1 MAVKLT
7 EYKINSIKSKPN
19 PFKIWDSIGRGL
31 YLLVYPSGNK
41 SWYVKYRI
49 NKKEKRINL
58 GSFPYISV
66 KQARQECFNQQ
77 NKIAQGIDVSKEK
90 KLNKQRFVDIDY
102 KSFKD
107 IALAY
112 TEVKTK
118 QNKAKGR
125 DLLGRL
131 NNYALPM
138 FKELPIK
145 EIKASHLSDCLDL
158 IQYEYGYYETARRMR
173 QDFINIYKFAVQ
185 REFIEHNKARELDP
199 LERTKAIESFPAITE
214 LNRIDE
220 FGLVISKLYNNEEDV
235 VLSTAIKL
243 LPHVFARPSELRRM
257 AWKDIDF
264 THATWTYE
272 MTKISNGF
280 TRKTQRL
287 VPLSPQVIRCLR
299 ELYKETK
306 DFDYCFPANTQTGY
320 INKNHLKDAVVRSGI
335 DVKVQSIHG
344 FRASAR
350 TYLDEVE
357 ELRWRTDII
366 WQQMG
371 HKVFDKNGR
380 AYNRTLFLN
389 ERIDM
394 MKQWSNWLDELRIK
408 AEDNY
413 FVTKRNKKSYRH
425 VATDSP

>member
-1 MAVKLT
+1 MSERLTDTRVKNLKAKNKR
-7 EYKINSIKSKPN
+7 YKIYDRLS
-19 PFKIWDSIGRGL
+19 RGL
-31 YLLVYPSGNK
+31 FLLIFPTGTK
-41 SWYVKYRI
+41 SWCMKYRI
-49 NKKEKRINL
+49 NGKEKRLVIGKYPNV
-58 GSFPYISV
+58 SI
-66 KQARQECFNQQ
+66 KKAREYCFKQQ
-77 NKIAQGIDVSKEK
+77 NRIDEGIDVSKER
-90 KLNKQRFVDIDY
+90 KLDKQRFKDEDY
-102 KSFKD
+102 KSFQD
-107 IALAY
+107 ISLAY
-112 TEVKTK
+112 TEIKVQ

-131 NNYALPM
+131 KNYALPM

-145 EIKASHLSDCLDL
+145 EIKASHLSQCLEL
-158 IQYEYGYYETARRMR
+158 IQFDFGYYETARRMR

-185 REFIEHNKARELDP
+185 REYIEHNKARELDP

-220 FGLVISKLYNNEEDV
+220 FGLVISKLYNNKENI
-235 VLSTAIKL
+235 VLSTAMKL
-243 LPHVFARPSELRRM
+243 LAHVFARPSELRRM
-257 AWKDIDF
+257 VWKDIDF
-264 THATWTYE
+264 TNATWTYE

-287 VPLSPQVIRCLR
+287 VPLSPQVMGFLR
-299 ELYKETK
+299 ELYKETGS
-306 DFDYCFPANTQTGY
+306 FDYCFPANTDTGY
-320 INKNHLKDAVVRSGI
+320 INKKHLSDSVDRTGVDRTI
-335 DVKVQSIHG
+335 QSIHG

-394 MKQWSNWLDELRIK
+394 MKQWSNWLDKLRLK

-413 FVTKRNKKSYRH
+413 FAKKEQKVS
-425 VATDSP
+425 

>member
-1 MAVKLT
+1 MTEKLT
-7 EYKINSIKSKPN
+7 NTRVSNLKAKAISYKL
-19 PFKIWDSIGRGL
+19 WDSIGTGL
-31 YLLVYPSGNK
+31 YLHVYAGGTK
-41 SWYVKYRI
+41 AWYLKYRI
-49 NKKEKRINL
+49 KGKEKRIKL
-58 GSFPYISV
+58 GEFPHLSIS
-66 KQARQECFNQQ
+66 KARERCFLERE
-77 NKIAQGIDVSKEK
+77 KIKQGIDVSKEQ
-90 KLNKQRFVDIDY
+90 KLDKIRFVDIEY
-102 KSFKD
+102 KSFKE
-107 IALAY
+107 ISLAY

-118 QNKAKGR
+118 QNERKGR

-131 NNYALPM
+131 NNYVFPM

-145 EIKASHLSDCLDL
+145 EIKASHLSECLEL
-158 IQYEYGYYETARRMR
+158 IQFEYGYYETARRMR

-199 LERTKAIESFPAITE
+199 LERTKAIKSFPAITE

-220 FGLVISKLYNNEEDV
+220 FGLVLSKLYNNKENI

-264 THATWTYE
+264 TNATWTYE

-287 VPLSPQVIRCLR
+287 VPLSSQVMGLLR
-299 ELYKETK
+299 ELYKETGS
-306 DFDYCFPANTQTGY
+306 FNYCFPANTDTGY
-320 INKNHLKDAVVRSGI
+320 INKKHLSDSVDRTGVDRTI
-335 DVKVQSIHG
+335 QSIHG

-350 TYLDEVE
+350 TYLDEVS
-357 ELRWRTDII
+357 ELGWRTDII

-394 MKQWSNWLDELRIK
+394 MNQWSDWLDDQRNRV
-408 AEDNY
+408 EDNC
-413 FVTKRNKKSYRH
+413 FVSKEKQG
-425 VATDSP
+425 